1 MSAAKRHYRRTV
13 TMASTE
19 HGARCIT
26 APLVRAR
33 SLLRF
38 CRRNPSSSAVAE
50 VWQEEVMWN
59 RRGTEPSL
67 DELFRDVAMQLLMRR
82 DGVRESDV
90 RALLSRL
97 RDAREA
103 ASGGTARERDGSVF
117 TNKTSDRGQNM
128 VSSGLKEPSDAGKF
142 PIRFI

>member
-13 TMASTE
+13 TVASVE
-19 HGARCIT
+19 HGTRCI
-26 APLVRAR
+26 AARLVRPH

-38 CRRNPSSSAVAE
+38 CRRKPSSSAVPE

-59 RRGTEPSL
+59 GRGTEPSL
-67 DELFRDVAMQLLMRR
+67 DELFGDVAMQLLMRR

-90 RALLSRL
+90 RMLLSEL
-97 RDAREA
+97 RDARRA
-103 ASGGTARERDGSVF
+103 ASGGTARGRDDSVF
-117 TNKTSDRGQNM
+117 ANEASDREQNM
-128 VSSGLKEPSDAGKF
+128 VSSGLKEPPNPGKF